1 MIRAIVGSGGKTSF
15 IKKMAAEYRK
25 QGRKVFVT
33 TSTHMFVE
41 KDTLATEN
49 VDNILKELQTRGYVM
64 AGTPCGEKIRALP
77 YEVYEEVCKYAD
89 EVLIEADGSKHLP
102 LKFPNKNEPVIYEN
116 VEEIIVVCGLHGL
129 EKPASEVVHRLE
141 LAKIEMQI
149 EDDEIIKASHV
160 QELLKK
166 GYLEPLR
173 EKYENK
179 GDGWDE
185 DDEDDGFLPWIEDPE
200 DDSNRCY
207 TGIPGRIVMAP
218 GLRRLFEKTFSKEG
232 QQNPETRPSMQEWYT
247 ELRHANDLTIK
258 CGKCGNTY
266 IMSNHDAKC
275 PFCNN
280 EERKPVYYC
289 QIIDTFDLDML
300 IKRAN
305 KDIDQFNEDGDFA
318 VENIEIEDIS
328 NNKTIGMRL
337 IDSYDGTYYLYNYHT
352 DDIPFSFQVEPT
364 VEIKFDNGK
373 ITLTNKSMND
383 MHLRSKNTDYGA
395 IISGGSKRLD
405 ELDGLVLSMPVLYG
419 KKEHLSEDIVVIDD
433 ITLLRTRNIRFIK
446 L

>member
-179 GDGWDE
+179 VIKIEPNAVDGMYKRALSGLLKDE
-185 DDEDDGFLPWIEDPE
+185 
-200 DDSNRCY
+200 
-207 TGIPGRIVMAP
+207 
-218 GLRRLFEKTFSKEG
+218 KEV
-232 QQNPETRPSMQEWYT
+232 S
-247 ELRHANDLTIK
+247 
-258 CGKCGNTY
+258 
-266 IMSNHDAKC
+266 
-275 PFCNN
+275 
-280 EERKPVYYC
+280 
-289 QIIDTFDLDML
+289 L
-300 IKRAN
+300 IKEEWFEPQPQLIVCGGGHVS
-305 KDIDQFNEDGDFA
+305 KDLVQMASCLDF
-318 VENIEIEDIS
+318 
-328 NNKTIGMRL
+328 K
-337 IDSYDGTYYLYNYHT
+337 
-352 DDIPFSFQVEPT
+352 
-364 VEIKFDNGK
+364 IK
-373 ITLTNKSMND
+373 
-383 MHLRSKNTDYGA
+383 
-395 IISGGSKRLD
+395 
-405 ELDGLVLSMPVLYG
+405 
-419 KKEHLSEDIVVIDD
+419 VIDD
-433 ITLLRTRNIRFIK
+433 RVEFANQGRFPTAAEVICDSFGNLEKYLEPNAYYVVVTREHKDDFTCVLDGKEMAWKI
-446 L
+446 